1 MSAQMDEL
9 LDEVAAELN
18 TIVVDADIQVRNLA
32 KREVDVRLAPYDV
45 TIDTIGGPEVMTRGA
60 FAGMAPDSILLM
72 GLEHEVHLGI
82 GQDGKV
88 VPVRRPMGRS
98 ISVDE
103 RTDAGYATVRVAK
116 TAAGDE
122 FLALADDGVIR
133 GISVEMGRNARIRR
147 EKRNGRM
154 TNVVEYADVRAIS
167 PTYHPAYADAQ
178 VLAVR
183 AQEEDAPVATEDT
196 APDTGATA
204 EAPAALPVVAARADF
219 DPQPALDN
227 LQAGLAKITDIF
239 GEKLERLE
247 ERARMS
253 FEIPGELDTKE
264 KQVTVGQ
271 WMTTVLKIL
280 TGERI
285 PDAQARA
292 TQDFVTTDN
301 AGVVPDAFSDRLIG
315 VIDPRRPFMATTT
328 RIDMPQSGMQ
338 LVVPKI
344 TQRPT
349 VAIQSSEK
357 ALLSSQKSIIGTESF
372 DLKTYGGVG
381 DLSIQL
387 LKKSDPSFLEL
398 YLRLLAEAY
407 AIETEEAAV
416 AALITA
422 VNDGGPEPAI
432 ALDPDNLNLGTAFQ
446 TSFSAIRTGPDTIW
460 LSSEAVAMFINS
472 KATGTNAPL
481 YSNLAANFTAAGG
494 VGGTI
499 QGLRA
504 VHVPALD
511 AKGAYAIVGPSS
523 GFAWAEDS
531 GFTLQVD
538 VPSKA
543 GRDVAFVNMV
553 YFVPWYPE
561 AFTLYN
567 VAS

>member
-1 MSAQMDEL
+1 MRSTSVSARTGTSNTFK
-9 LDEVAAELN
+9 VAR
-18 TIVVDADIQVRNLA
+18 T
-32 KREVDVRLAPYDV
+32 AP
-45 TIDTIGGPEVMTRGA
+45 
-60 FAGMAPDSILLM
+60 
-72 GLEHEVHLGI
+72 
-82 GQDGKV
+82 
-88 VPVRRPMGRS
+88 
-98 ISVDE
+98 
-103 RTDAGYATVRVAK
+103 
-116 TAAGDE
+116 GDE
-122 FLALADDGVIR
+122 FLALVEDGVIR
-133 GISVEMGRNARIRR
+133 GGSMELGKGAKYRTAHQGGRR
-147 EKRNGRM
+147 
-154 TNVVEYADVRAIS
+154 TNVLTFADATAWS
-167 PTYHPAYADAQ
+167 PTYHPAYADAE

-183 AQEEDAPVATEDT
+183 AEQEDAPVATENE
-196 APDTGATA
+196 AATA
-204 EAPAALPVVAARADF
+204 APAEEPAALPATVRTEF
-219 DPQPALDN
+219 DVEGAVNGLA
-227 LQAGLAKITDIF
+227 AGLTKITDIF

-253 FEIPGELDTKE
+253 FEIPGELDTPE
-264 KQVTVGQ
+264 KKVGVGQ
-271 WMTTVLKIL
+271 WMTTALKIL

-285 PDAQARA
+285 PDAQYRV
-292 TQDFVTTDN
+292 TQDFITTDN
-301 AGVVPDAFSDRLIG
+301 AGVVPDAFIDRLIG

-328 RIDMPQSGMQ
+328 RIDMPSAGMQ

-349 VAIQSSEK
+349 VAEQTAEK
-357 ALLSSQKSIIGTESF
+357 QLLSSQKSIISTESF
-372 DLKTYGGVG
+372 DLHTYGGVG

-422 VNDGGPEPAI
+422 INDGGPEPAT
-432 ALDPDNLNLGTAFQ
+432 ALNPASLNLGSAFQ
-446 TSFSAIRTGPDTIW
+446 TSFTAIRTGPDTIW
-460 LSSEAVAMFINS
+460 LSSEAVAEFVDA
-472 KATGTNAPL
+472 KASGTNAPL

-523 GFAWAEDS
+523 GFAWAEDA

-561 AFTLYN
+561 AFSLFN

>member
-1 MSAQMDEL
+1 MSEPIEEL
-9 LDEVAAELN
+9 LDEVNAALN
-18 TIVVDADIQVRNLA
+18 TVTVDADITVRNIA
-32 KREVDVRLAPYDV
+32 KREVDVRLAPFDTV
-45 TIDTIGGPEVMTRGA
+45 IETIGGPETIERGA

-98 ISVDE
+98 FAVEE
-103 RTDAGYATVRVAK
+103 RSDAGYATVRVAK
-116 TAAGDE
+116 TGPGDE

-133 GISVEMGRNARIRR
+133 HISIEMGRNARVRR
-147 EKRNGRM
+147 EKRNGRT
-154 TNVVEYADVRAIS
+154 TNVVEFADVRAVS
-167 PTYHPAYADAQ
+167 PTYHPAYEGAE

-183 AQEEDAPVATEDT
+183 AEAEVPEVATETD
-196 APDTGATA
+196 AATV
-204 EAPAALPVVAARADF
+204 APAEEPAAPLTVRSEF
-219 DPQPALDN
+219 DVEGAVNGLA
-227 LQAGLAKITDIF
+227 AGLTKITDIF

-253 FEIPGELDTKE
+253 FEIPGELDTPE
-264 KQVTVGQ
+264 KKVTIGT
-271 WMTTVLKIL
+271 WMTTALKIL

-285 PDAQARA
+285 PDAQYRV
-292 TQDFVTTDN
+292 TQDFITTDN
-301 AGVVPDAFSDRLIG
+301 AGVVPDAFIDRLIG

-328 RIDMPQSGMQ
+328 RIDMPSAGMQ

-349 VAIQSSEK
+349 VALQSAEK

-416 AALITA
+416 ASLITA
-422 VNDGGPEPAI
+422 INDGGPEPAT
-432 ALDPDNLNLGTAFQ
+432 ALNPASLNLGAAFQ
-446 TSFSAIRTGPDTIW
+446 TSFTAIRTGPDTIW
-460 LSSEAVAMFINS
+460 MSSEAVAEFVDA
-472 KATGTNAPL
+472 KASGTNAPL

-523 GFAWAEDS
+523 GFAWAEDA

-561 AFTLYN
+561 AFSLYN